1 MSIAIS
7 LLLLL
12 GGRIEKNKAKPLRE
26 YNHCDSCDNREKISA
41 NIKKERTLLIFSI
54 CFISKCVRVWVGW
67 VKRVRLLQA

>member
-41 NIKKERTLLIFSI
+41 NIKKERTLLIFLFVLFPSA
-54 CFISKCVRVWVGW
+54 CVCG
-67 VKRVRLLQA
+67 LGG